1 MTSKQNIPSKNYEI
15 REQLNPET
23 PEKIVDLIVVQL
35 DRIDEAKRRID
46 EEGCVVRDLRGVV
59 PHPAIQIEINASKL
73 AESLIG
79 KYQRIGA
86 GGSLDILLD
95 VG

>member
-35 DRIDEAKRRID
+35 DRENNN
-46 EEGCVVRDLRGVV
+46 G
-59 PHPAIQIEINASKL
+59 NT
-73 AESLIG
+73 
-79 KYQRIGA
+79 
-86 GGSLDILLD
+86 
-95 VG
+95 